1 MTTVAAVL
9 VTSNS
14 QRWIAETVESV
25 LSQSRQPDVF
35 VIVDD
40 RSVDGTRDVIHR
52 MLGAHVRL
60 VESTA
65 TSNDRVTRIAH
76 NFRQALDEA
85 RDLDIA
91 ILGDHDDVWHPNRIG
106 HQAGLLETWRE
117 DAMLASDGRLMDDAG
132 RVTEGTLRSA
142 FPVPIDW
149 STATP
154 RERMRA
160 VIRYSVATGGA
171 SAVRPVSF
179 ADVPMP
185 QGWLHDRWWSL
196 VAAAREELRLDD
208 ECVIDYRVSSHQE
221 VGLGRGQQ
229 DKSGRQRLR
238 AGLGNAAS
246 TLRRVQDVHWLESI
260 ATPETHPELSYT
272 RLARNLL

>member
-14 QRWIAETVESV
+14 QRWIAETIESV
-25 LSQSRQPDVF
+25 LRQSRQPDAF

-52 MLGAHVRL
+52 MLGAQVRL
-60 VESTA
+60 VDSTT
-65 TSNDRVTRIAH
+65 TSTDRVTRIAH

-91 ILGDHDDVWHPNRIG
+91 ILGDHDDVWHPNRVG
-106 HQAGLLETWRE
+106 HQAGLLETWHD

-132 RVTEGTLRSA
+132 SVTGGTLRTA

-149 STATP
+149 ASSTP

-160 VIRYSVATGGA
+160 VIRFSVATGGA

-185 QGWLHDRWWSL
+185 VGWLHDRWWSL
-196 VAAAREELRLDD
+196 VAAAREELRIDD
-208 ECVIDYRVSSHQE
+208 EPVIDYRVSSHQE
-221 VGLGRGQQ
+221 VGLGRGHQA
-229 DKSGRQRLR
+229 KSGRERV
-238 AGLGNAAS
+238 GEGVKNV
-246 TLRRVQDVHWLESI
+246 TMTMRRVQDVHWLASI
-260 ATPETHPELSYT
+260 ATPETRTELSYA